1 MQGTLN
7 EIDIRSIL
15 QLIELGQR
23 TGELFI
29 EVCPPAMGQGS
40 SPPDSKDYWVV
51 FFVNGQIIYAADK
64 HHGYLKRLRDYLQRF
79 QLKEK
84 IPAIIDP
91 PLATFH
97 TPEYACLWQ
106 LLAKNS
112 LTPHQ
117 ARLTVQSMVQEV
129 LFDLLSLRQGNFIFT
144 LGTAL
149 DPPLT
154 AFEIS
159 PLLLQASKQLQEWK
173 QFHPWLQS
181 PDQLLIIT
189 NSVGLQTTLSPHLYQ
204 QILTWVTAKTSLRQ
218 LARYL
223 HRDLPTVVRGL
234 LPYIETGLL
243 SFEQLPLPSSP
254 APSPWD
260 TYPAD
265 LAPTVVYIDDDLTIG
280 KYVEDVLARRGYA
293 VSLLTDPLEALGQV
307 FYLQPSLIFCD
318 ISMPK
323 LDGYEICAMLRQAS
337 AFRQIPIIMLTGKE
351 TFMDRVRAR
360 LVGATDYLT
369 KPFGEGELLLLLES
383 YLPKPVTAKEMMG

>member
-29 EVCPPAMGQGS
+29 EVCPPMTGQRS
-40 SPPDSKDYWVV
+40 SRQDPKDCWFV
-51 FFVNGQIIYAADK
+51 FFVNGQIVYAADK
-64 HHGYLKRLRDYLQRF
+64 HHSYLQRLRDYLQRF
-79 QLKEK
+79 QLTEK

-91 PLATFH
+91 PLVTLH

-106 LLAKNS
+106 LLAKNI
-112 LTPHQ
+112 LTPNQ

-159 PLLLQASKQLQEWK
+159 PLLLQASQQLQEWK

-181 PDQLLIIT
+181 PDQLLVI
-189 NSVGLQTTLSPHLYQ
+189 NNPGGLQTTLSPHLYQ
-204 QILTWVTAKTSLRQ
+204 QFLTWVTAKTSLRQ

-234 LPYIETGLL
+234 LPYIKTGLL
-243 SFEQLPLPSSP
+243 GFEKLPQPASP
-254 APSPWD
+254 ASSPWD
-260 TYPAD
+260 TYPAA
-265 LAPTVVYIDDDLTIG
+265 LAPTVACIDDDLTVG
-280 KYVEDVLARRGYA
+280 KYVEDILARRGYA
-293 VSLLTDPLEALGQV
+293 VSLLTDPLEALSQL

-323 LDGYEICAMLRQAS
+323 LDGYEVCAMLRQAS

-351 TFMDRVRAR
+351 TFMDRILAR

-383 YLPKPVTAKEMMG
+383 YLPTPVTTQDGMG